1 MATTGYEN
9 CIDDPRSLIPINM
22 MCIGACIHFFIC
34 LILFWAYTRGR
45 YETVSIGNMKQF
57 EIDLLQNNKHNP
69 ADREFYGANPD
80 TDETINSTCECGPT
94 FIKVIKY
101 MIAILFF
108 VCAAIQT
115 VLDYRQYIKSSK
127 DINSSWKTYQC
138 SIFLFSN
145 SPNAIHAVAAIFS
158 LGTAVIVDRF
168 DKSVRIALF
177 IFVIGEVFVGILI
190 TPFF

>member
-34 LILFWAYTRGR
+34 LILFWAYTRG
-45 YETVSIGNMKQF
+45 
-57 EIDLLQNNKHNP
+57 
-69 ADREFYGANPD
+69 REFYGANPD